1 MAGRRLVLFTAAAVA
16 AGARQGAAQT
26 AEGAPP
32 GLEEAH
38 RRLAALPG
46 TVSYLLQVDD
56 PRGAWGGGLAPDRQ
70 LFVGSAFKTFVLA
83 AYLRGVEAGRLSL
96 EEELAVDDGVR
107 SLSSPVFLNL
117 TGTTPARSVLE
128 AMIAHSDN
136 TATDVAMRK
145 VGAATARALI
155 AEAGLRQ
162 TRIPESTRRL
172 FSWLAGA
179 PAGTDLDW
187 AGLQAMVAGRTPI
200 TPRPA
205 VNDGESILSSAA
217 DLVSWYRRALTGGFF
232 TRPETLVEFKRIQA
246 MADVMPLIAPADTAA
261 YGKGGSIEWDGF
273 NCLCAPGQIV
283 VRGVPATFC
292 FTLNWNGPPES
303 MAPATAALLVAC
315 RGMLEAVRQR
325 IG

>member
-1 MAGRRLVLFTAAAVA
+1 MAGRRLMLFTAAALA
-16 AGARQGAAQT
+16 AGTRRGAAQV

-38 RRLAALPG
+38 RRLAALPD
-46 TVSYLLQVDD
+46 TISYLLQVDD
-56 PRGAWGGGLAPDRQ
+56 PRGAWGGGIAPGRP

-96 EEELAVDDGVR
+96 DEQLAIDDSVR
-107 SLSSPVFLNL
+107 SLSSPVSHHL
-117 TGTTPARSVLE
+117 TGTMPARSVLE

-136 TATDVAMRK
+136 TATDAAMRK
-145 VGAATARALI
+145 VGAATVRALVE
-155 AEAGLRQ
+155 EAGLRQ
-162 TRIPESTRRL
+162 TRIPTSTRRL

-187 AGLQAMVAGRTPI
+187 AGMQAMVAGRTPI

-217 DLVSWYRRALTGGFF
+217 DLVAWYRPALSGGFF
-232 TRPETLVEFKRIQA
+232 TRPETLTEFKRIQA
-246 MADVMPLIAPADTAA
+246 MADAMSMIAPADTAA

-273 NCLCAPGQIV
+273 NCLCAAGQIV

-292 FTLNWNGPPES
+292 FTRNWNGPPES
-303 MAPATAALLVAC
+303 VAPATAALLVAC

>member
-1 MAGRRLVLFTAAAVA
+1 MAGRRSLLFTAAALA
-16 AGARQGAAQT
+16 AARRAAAQA

-38 RRLAALPG
+38 QRFTSLPG

-56 PRGAWGGGLAPDRQ
+56 PRGAWGGGIAPDRQ

-83 AYLRGVEAGRLSL
+83 AYLRGVEAGALSL
-96 EEELAVDDGVR
+96 DEQLAIDDSVR
-107 SLSSPVFLNL
+107 SPGSPVFLHL

-145 VGAATARALI
+145 LGVGTVRGLI
-155 AEAGLRQ
+155 GEAGLRQ
-162 TRIPESTRRL
+162 TRIPDSTRRL

-179 PAGTDLDW
+179 QAGMDLGW
-187 AGLQAMVAGRTPI
+187 AGMQAMTEGRLAGR
-200 TPRPA
+200 PRAA
-205 VNDGESILSSAA
+205 VNEGESILSTAA
-217 DLVSWYRRALTGGFF
+217 ELVAWYRRALAGGFF
-232 TRPETLVEFKRIQA
+232 ARPETLTEFKRIQA
-246 MADVMPLIAPADTAA
+246 MADAMPMIAPADTAA
-261 YGKGGSIEWDGF
+261 YGKGGSIDWDGF
-273 NCLCAPGQIV
+273 HCLCAPGQIV

-292 FTLNWNGPPES
+292 FTLNWTGPRDS
-303 MAPATAALLVAC
+303 VAPAMAGLLGAC
-315 RGMLEAVRQR
+315 RGMLEGVRQR